1 MNSKVLNTYEQ
12 LKHKSSARIRQC
24 TERQW
29 ERTCTMPYRARTL
42 DSRQLTAEN
51 SARNKFTDAQ
61 LAGQV
66 RPPFSQDMHVQ
77 PDLLNFRSHAKW
89 KSYTNGAT
97 TVLISFGHWTLPAS
111 THSTS
116 TGASIHVKRIFLRTN
131 RIRGGC
137 SAMQGCFSGFT
148 RRFESVWLTV

>member
-29 ERTCTMPYRARTL
+29 ERTFTMPYRARTL

-51 SARNKFTDAQ
+51 SARNKFTDPQ
-61 LAGQV
+61 LADQV

-77 PDLLNFRSHAKW
+77 QPDSLNFRPQAK
-89 KSYTNGAT
+89 
-97 TVLISFGHWTLPAS
+97 
-111 THSTS
+111 
-116 TGASIHVKRIFLRTN
+116 
-131 RIRGGC
+131 
-137 SAMQGCFSGFT
+137 
-148 RRFESVWLTV
+148 